1 MPRVSVQKLI
11 KGDVIIEHSYG
22 KPRMTPVTKVE
33 FNACSSH
40 GVHVNR
46 NSCYDFNAVVD
57 IAEAEGNLA
66 DLEKEIE
73 LGVVRVSEDGVN
85 EEDLD
90 AVMDKIEAWADLVIQ
105 H

>member
-1 MPRVSVQKLI
+1 MTHVSVQSLV
-11 KGDVIIEHSYG
+11 KGDVIIERGSG

-33 FNACSSH
+33 FNACSTH

-46 NSCYDFNAVVD
+46 NACYDFNASVEVVQ
-57 IAEAEGNLA
+57 AEATLG

-73 LGVVRVSEDGVN
+73 LGTVRVSDDGVN

-90 AVMDKIEAWADLVIQ
+90 AVMDKIEAWADLVVRQ
-105 H
+105 